1 MFPISEICNAVIQQ
15 SLYLCIPCLT
25 NNLARTHA
33 LRTFKLQFT
42 WPFPI
47 SLPIN
52 AYFLWSTAFY
62 STKYKVVVV
71 TNEIRYI
78 YTHSYVVLLSSIAN
92 YKTAIWTHA
101 AMNTSHL
108 VTVLVYV
115 PTSQS
120 LITDSKCSKL
130 SILSLTFLQQYTVW
144 PIIHTACWSA
154 TKLLHEIITLFY
166 SILQFVYSNSQRQ
179 NLKASATIVLL

>member
-1 MFPISEICNAVIQQ
+1 MSYQQ
-15 SLYLCIPCLT
+15 PCK
-25 NNLARTHA
+25 NSRT
-33 LRTFKLQFT
+33 
-42 WPFPI
+42 
-47 SLPIN
+47 
-52 AYFLWSTAFY
+52 AYFQTSIYLTLSHFIANQCLLPLVNCILQ
-62 STKYKVVVV
+62 YKAVVV

-78 YTHSYVVLLSSIAN
+78 YTHSYVALLSSIAD
-92 YKTAIWTHA
+92 YKIAIWTHA

-108 VTVLVYV
+108 VTVFVYV

-130 SILSLTFLQQYTVW
+130 SILSLTFLQQYTAW